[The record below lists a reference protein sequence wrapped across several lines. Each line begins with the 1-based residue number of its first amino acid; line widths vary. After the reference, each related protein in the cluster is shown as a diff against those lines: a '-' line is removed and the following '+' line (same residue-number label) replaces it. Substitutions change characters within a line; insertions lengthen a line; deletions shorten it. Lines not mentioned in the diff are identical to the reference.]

1 MRQDFQQSVMTV
13 EGSQDHSAGLVGEE
27 DRMVVNWSRATKCP
41 KKLFYGQLVYV
52 PDVSEVKAAT
62 LWGDDPRQESRGDHR
77 IAIANRSGLIPTNC
91 RHTSEVRA
99 QRGR

>member
-13 EGSQDHSAGLVGEE
+13 EGSQDHSAGLVG
-27 DRMVVNWSRATKCP
+27 MVVNWSRATKCP
-41 KKLFYGQLVYV
+41 KKLFYRQLVYV